1 VKSLGARVT
10 GRKHI
15 GLGPSP
21 AVGGRPL
28 RLDPN
33 RGRQMLSGYI
43 AWAAAMA
50 VGIVVIAR
58 VRPLPK
64 MLLALVALAH
74 AAFVISVA
82 IFPIPIDS
90 ELIEPARQIGW
101 SGFAATSVDLTPF
114 ETIRRSLRSGLG
126 SYQFT
131 QALQNLFVL
140 SPLGLFAPVLWP
152 RLRTW
157 AAFVPVAIVV
167 GCSIEIA
174 QLAISV
180 VLGFPYRSI
189 DIDDAILNTL
199 GIVVLFALYRLVLG
213 LISAMA
219 GPGKPMPTGAAPE

>member
-1 VKSLGARVT
+1 
-10 GRKHI
+10 
-15 GLGPSP
+15 
-21 AVGGRPL
+21 
-28 RLDPN
+28 
-33 RGRQMLSGYI
+33 MLSGYI
-43 AWAAAMA
+43 AWAAAAA

-58 VRPLPK
+58 VRPFPK

-74 AAFVISVA
+74 AAFVVSVA

-114 ETIRRSLRSGLG
+114 ETIRRSLRSGVG

-140 SPLGLFAPVLWP
+140 SPFALYAPVLWP

-167 GCSIEIA
+167 GCSIEIT

-180 VLGFPYRSI
+180 VLGSPYRSI
-189 DIDDAILNTL
+189 DIDAILNTL